1 MPANTSQIVGCITD
15 WQLWQQAVDGTLPLP
30 CDVIEL
36 RVDALPPEVTAE
48 DVLARPSPK
57 PLLVTV
63 RDAAEGGAREMPYVQ
78 RSAWALKL
86 LPMAAMLDWEL
97 VNLEK
102 APVMAQL
109 VHAAGVQL
117 VASFHD
123 FNATPT
129 LEDLLAKE
137 RRARELGADIAK
149 FAFRLNSEQDMQ
161 VGLDL
166 LSRATG
172 PVAVMGM
179 GPQAAESR
187 LLYACQG
194 SRLVYGYLGQTP
206 AAPGQ
211 TSAAYLQAHL
221 RGAQ

>member
-1 MPANTSQIVGCITD
+1 MPANDTRIVGCITD
-15 WQLWQQAVDGTLPLP
+15 WQLWRQAVEGSLPLP
-30 CDVIEL
+30 CDVVEL
-36 RVDALPPEVTAE
+36 RVDALPPDVSYD
-48 DVLARPSPK
+48 DVLARPCPK

-63 RDAAEGGAREMPYVQ
+63 RDAAEGGAREMPYVL

-97 VNLEK
+97 ANLEK
-102 APVMAQL
+102 APAMAQL

-123 FNATPT
+123 FNGTPA
-129 LEDLLAKE
+129 LDDLLAKE

-149 FAFRLNSEQDMQ
+149 FAFRLHSEQDMQ

-179 GPQAAESR
+179 GPQAAQSR
-187 LLYACQG
+187 LLYARQG

-221 RGAQ
+221 REGV

>member
-1 MPANTSQIVGCITD
+1 MPANTAQIVGCITD

-36 RVDALPPEVTAE
+36 RVDALPPEVSYD
-48 DVLARPSPK
+48 DVLARPCPK

-97 VNLEK
+97 ANLEK
-102 APVMAQL
+102 APAMAQL

-123 FNATPT
+123 FNATPA
-129 LEDLLAKE
+129 LDDLLDKE

-149 FAFRLNSEQDMQ
+149 FAFRLNSDQDMQ

-187 LLYACQG
+187 LLYARQG

-211 TSAAYLQAHL
+211 TSAQFLQAHL
-221 RGAQ
+221 REGV

>member
-1 MPANTSQIVGCITD
+1 MPASDTRIVGCITD
-15 WQLWQQAVDGTLPLP
+15 WQLWQQAADGSLPLP

-36 RVDALPPEVTAE
+36 RVDALPPDVTYD
-48 DVLARPSPK
+48 DVLAHPCPK

-63 RDAAEGGAREMPYVQ
+63 RDAAEGGVREMPYVL

-97 VNLEK
+97 ANLEK
-102 APVMAQL
+102 APAMAQL

-123 FNATPT
+123 FNATPA
-129 LEDLLAKE
+129 LDDLLAKE

-149 FAFRLNSEQDMQ
+149 FAFRLNSGQDMQ

-166 LSRATG
+166 LARASG

-187 LLYACQG
+187 LLYARQG
-194 SRLVYGYLGQTP
+194 SRLVYGYLGSTP

-211 TSAAYLQAHL
+211 TPAEFLHAQL
-221 RGAQ
+221 RGGK

>member
-1 MPANTSQIVGCITD
+1 MPANSSSIVGCITD

-36 RVDALPPEVTAE
+36 RVDALPPDVSYD
-48 DVLARPSPK
+48 DVLAHPSPK

-63 RDAAEGGAREMPYVQ
+63 RDAAEGGVREMPYAL
-78 RSAWALKL
+78 RCAWALKL
-86 LPMAAMLDWEL
+86 LPMATWLDWEL

-102 APVMAQL
+102 APAMAQL

-117 VASFHD
+117 VASYHD
-123 FNATPT
+123 FNGTPA

-149 FAFRLNSEQDMQ
+149 FAFQLNSEQDMQ

-187 LLYACQG
+187 LLYARHG
-194 SRLVYGYLGQTP
+194 SCLVYGYLGSAP

-211 TSAAYLQAHL
+211 TSAEFLLSHL
-221 RGAQ
+221 RGA